1 MRWISGVAFFCLF
14 LPACN
19 AAESSLK
26 DSTPHIAITGSASEE
41 VAPDR
46 ATIALSVVTE
56 RATAEEAA
64 AENAKAA
71 KAVVDEILAQGVDVK
86 DVRTVGVFLSPFSVE
101 ERDPRGGPT
110 PRVRK
115 GFRAKNDLEATIKS
129 IDDTGRIAQK
139 LVDKG
144 ANNIQ
149 RVTFDVSDAEARLEH
164 LRVAAIKDA
173 LHRAELLV
181 DAIGLRLGR
190 VLEIN
195 PEPDGAE
202 ATPQPFQARSGLAEA
217 KTLEAIPMQP
227 GLRKLSARVT
237 VSWALS
243 R

>member
-1 MRWISGVAFFCLF
+1 MRWISGVALFCFF

-26 DSTPHIAITGSASEE
+26 DNTPHIAITGSASEE
-41 VAPDR
+41 IAPDR
-46 ATIALSVVTE
+46 AMIALSVVTE
-56 RATAEEAA
+56 RPTAEEAA

-71 KAVVDEILAQGVDVK
+71 KAVVDEILAQGMDVK
-86 DVRTVGVFLSPFSVE
+86 DVRTAGVFLSPFSVE

-115 GFRAKNDLEATIKS
+115 GFRARNDIEATIRS
-129 IDDTGRIAQK
+129 IDNTGRIAQR
-139 LVDKG
+139 LIDKG

-164 LRVAAIKDA
+164 LRVEAIKDA

-181 DAIGLRLGR
+181 EAIGLRLGR

-195 PEPDGAE
+195 PEPEVADA
-202 ATPQPFQARSGLAEA
+202 APQHFQTRGELAEA
-217 KTLEAIPMQP
+217 RTLEAIPIQP

>member
-1 MRWISGVAFFCLF
+1 MRWIPGVAFFCFF

-19 AAESSLK
+19 AAETSLK
-26 DSTPHIAITGSASEE
+26 DNTPHITITGSASEE

-46 ATIALSVVTE
+46 ATIALGVVSE
-56 RATAEEAA
+56 RPTAEEAA
-64 AENAKAA
+64 AENAKSA
-71 KAVVDEILAQGVDVK
+71 KAVVDEILAQGVDAK

-110 PRVRK
+110 LRVRK
-115 GFRAKNDLEATIKS
+115 GFRARNDLDVTIRS
-129 IDDTGRIAQK
+129 IDGTGRIAQR
-139 LVDKG
+139 LIDKG

-149 RVTFDVSDAEARLEH
+149 DVTFDLSDSEARLEH
-164 LRVAAIKDA
+164 LRVEAIKDA

-195 PEPDGAE
+195 PLPDGAD
-202 ATPQPFQARSGLAEA
+202 AAAQRFQTRSGLAEA
-217 KTLEAIPMQP
+217 KTLEAIPIQP